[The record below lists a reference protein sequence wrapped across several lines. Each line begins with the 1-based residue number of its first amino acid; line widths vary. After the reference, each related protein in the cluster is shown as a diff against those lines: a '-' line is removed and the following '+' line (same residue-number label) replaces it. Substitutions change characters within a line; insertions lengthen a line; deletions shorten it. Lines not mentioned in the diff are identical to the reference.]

1 MKTFRY
7 QPLFRMFPRF
17 RGISETGAKQNLRI
31 LGRMSWFLKRKLPAP
46 FIIDRNSTA
55 YVPYAYKTAR
65 NMLFLR
71 FRRMC
76 ISETHCLDIFFARS
90 IFRFNAIPA
99 RSDIIEVIFYT
110 RNFLKTNGRGGFHC
124 ALFAD
129 LSRPITILFNSLYRP
144 PQTRL
149 TKSILSS

>member
-7 QPLFRMFPRF
+7 RLFFRMFPRF
-17 RGISETGAKQNLRI
+17 RGISEAGAKQSLRI

-46 FIIDRNSTA
+46 FITDRNSTA
-55 YVPYAYKTAR
+55 YVPYVYKTAR

-76 ISETHCLDIFFARS
+76 ISETHCLDIFFDRS

-110 RNFLKTNGRGGFHC
+110 RNFWKTNGRGVFHC

-129 LSRPITILFNSLYRP
+129 LPRPVTILFNSLYRP